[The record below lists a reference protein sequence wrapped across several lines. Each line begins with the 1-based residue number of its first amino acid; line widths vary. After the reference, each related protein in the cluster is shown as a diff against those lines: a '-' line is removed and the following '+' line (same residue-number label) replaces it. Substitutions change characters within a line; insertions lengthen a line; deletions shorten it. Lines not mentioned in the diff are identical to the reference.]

1 MTAAEELFEVVYE
14 EVPLAIRV
22 LHIRNRMLFLVN
34 IPGKKPVFL
43 TRAVNSEGIYF
54 WTSVPEG
61 NLELAQAIGPLIE
74 QHIKSP

>member
-1 MTAAEELFEVVYE
+1 MTATEELFEIVYE
-14 EVPLAIRV
+14 EHPIAVRM
-22 LHIRNRMLFLVN
+22 LHIKSRMLFLVN
-34 IPGKKPVFL
+34 IPGKNPVFL
-43 TRAVNSEGIYF
+43 TRAVNSEGGYF